1 MTTGYYV
8 WATDRQSREH
18 QIHRARIDLHHAEQA
33 LDSTDPESPAYTVML
48 VRYERAQ
55 QRLAELEGE

>member
-18 QIHRARIDLHHAEQA
+18 QIHRARIDLYHAEQA
-33 LDSTDPESPAYTVML
+33 LDRTDPSSPAHTVMA
-48 VRYERAQ
+48 VRYERAR
-55 QRLAELEGE
+55 QRLADLEDE

>member
-8 WATDRQSREH
+8 SATDRQSREH
-18 QIHRARIDLHHAEQA
+18 QIHRARIDLQNAAHALAVEDP
-33 LDSTDPESPAYTVML
+33 DSAAYKVMA

-55 QRLAELEGE
+55 KRLNELEAE